1 MIGYY
6 GGKSKLIKYIEPLIP
21 QSNEVNGFV
30 DLFVGG
36 GSVSDMLVKHYQSG
50 IINDIDFNLIRFYLS
65 SKSDSEGVKKFI
77 LEHRESVTLDDV
89 RRFKSDISTDT
100 NEMSVAFKYFTLI
113 YTMFSN
119 KPYST
124 PTEKNLRL
132 YKKRNIDVDFDKI
145 SKTLRCVEIMNRDF
159 KDVVYDDMF
168 YYCDPPYFKVSHNT
182 YYGYN
187 GQNHKSF
194 NHIDFFNWITEIS
207 KRNKVMI
214 SYEDSEEIRDMYKD
228 WAFVEIPKKSSYFNS
243 RTKEQK
249 YKVTNELLIKNY

>member
-50 IINDIDFNLIRFYLS
+50 IINDIDFNLIRFYLA

-100 NEMSVAFKYFTLI
+100 NEMSAAFKYFTLI

-132 YKKRNIDVDFDKI
+132 YKKRNIDADFDKI

-168 YYCDPPYFKVSHNT
+168 YYCDRHISRFPIILITDTMDRTIRVLTTLTSSIGLPKF
-182 YYGYN
+182 
-187 GQNHKSF
+187 QNETKS
-194 NHIDFFNWITEIS
+194 
-207 KRNKVMI
+207 
-214 SYEDSEEIRDMYKD
+214 
-228 WAFVEIPKKSSYFNS
+228 
-243 RTKEQK
+243 
-249 YKVTNELLIKNY
+249 